1 MSHDRRI
8 PFTRRQV
15 VRGLLAT
22 GGFAATSQIWTS
34 CSPAPTEPSTQ
45 SSPGASSPVAD
56 AAPLVMGFLY
66 VGPKDDFGWN
76 QAHAEGAAGVAK
88 LPGVKIVEEA
98 NVPETTAAAET
109 MRAMIVQDGAR
120 VLFPTSYGYFD
131 PYILEL
137 AQEFPD
143 VQFLH
148 CGTLYEEG
156 KHPKNVGSYFG
167 FIDQAYYVAGVVAAH
182 TSKTGKL
189 GFVMAKPIPRIVRTL
204 NSWMLGARS
213 INPEATTQLIVTGAW
228 SDPVKE
234 AEAVNSMVDQ
244 GVDVVTCNV
253 DNAKVVMETAEKRG
267 IFCSGNGVNQSPVAP
282 KGYLTGAEW
291 DWTGVYSTYTQLI
304 QGGKTLMNGGI
315 PHLLLGGFKDNFVK
329 LSPYGSAVSDQ
340 AKQDGDTAK
349 ARQMDG
355 SLIVYK
361 GEMKDNKGKVII
373 PAGTEYKPGSPELE
387 KMDWLAAG
395 VIGSIA
401 TS

>member
-1 MSHDRRI
+1 M
-8 PFTRRQV
+8 

-22 GGFAATSQIWTS
+22 GGFAATSQLWTA
-34 CSPAPTEPSTQ
+34 CSSSSTTQ
-45 SSPGASSPVAD
+45 SSTETNRPAD
-56 AAPLVMGFLY
+56 LLTMGFLY

-98 NVPETTAAAET
+98 NVAETTAAAET
-109 MRAMIVQDGAR
+109 MRAMIVQDGAK

-131 PYILEL
+131 PHILEL
-137 AQEFPD
+137 AKEFPD

-148 CGTLYEEG
+148 CGTLYEDG

-167 FIDQAYYVAGVVAAH
+167 FIDQAYYVAGIVAAH
-182 TSKTGKL
+182 SSKTGKL

-213 INPEATTQLIVTGAW
+213 INPAATTQLIVTGAW

-234 AEAVNSMVDQ
+234 AEAVNSMADQ
-244 GVDVVTCNV
+244 NVDVVTCNV

-291 DWTGVYSTYTQLI
+291 DWTGVYSTYTQMMQ
-304 QGGKTLMNGGI
+304 QGKSLMDGGI
-315 PHLLLGGFKDNFVK
+315 PHLLLGGLKDGFVK
-329 LSPYGSAVSDQ
+329 LSPYGPAVSEQ
-340 AKQDGDTAK
+340 AKQDAEAAK
-349 ARQMDG
+349 AKQMDG

-361 GEMKDNKGKVII
+361 GELKDNKGKVVI
-373 PAGTEYKPGSPELE
+373 PAGTEYKPGDPELE
-387 KMDWLAAG
+387 KMDWLVEG
-395 VIGSIA
+395 VIGSI
-401 TS
+401 TTG